1 MDEDLDLTKRC
12 LTLISRIA
20 ARGACSPYP
29 DHVADTLMEL
39 TYALLEPCRDA
50 DKLGSVLERRARN
63 LDKVHRLTWFT
74 HLVSEFTGARAT
86 RPGSVFMVFTTP
98 GGDAGHSVGGI

>member
-63 LDKVHRLTWFT
+63 LDKVHGALDFIDST
-74 HLVSEFTGARAT
+74 SQEFTARYVLSYALRST
-86 RPGSVFMVFTTP
+86 WN
-98 GGDAGHSVGGI
+98 